1 MKSTINFS
9 YLIFL
14 SVVAA
19 LGGFLFGYDTA
30 VISGTIAQVTQLF
43 QLDALQQGWYVGCA
57 LVGSIV
63 GVLFAGILSDKLGR
77 KLTMVISAV
86 LFSTSALG
94 CALSAD
100 FAQLVVYRIIGGVGI
115 GVVSIVSPLYISELA
130 VAQYRGRLV
139 SLYQLAV
146 TVGFLG
152 AYLVN
157 YQLLAWAESGTQLS
171 VDWLNK
177 IFITEVWRGML
188 GMETLPAILFF
199 IIIFFIPESPRWLIV
214 RGKELKAVN
223 ILEKI
228 YNSITE
234 AKSQLNETKSVL
246 TSETKSE
253 WSLLMKPGIF
263 KAVIIGVCI
272 AILGQFM
279 GVNAVL
285 YYGPS
290 IFENA
295 GLSGGD
301 SLFYQVLVEL
311 GKIKVYCLHSNIIV
325 EKFYLYRV
333 KLTNTPIMRRIYYL
347 LFLILLGYSFD
358 VKASDTVFIH
368 ETQIPV
374 LIERQDN
381 VLFYFRLDAKESKKL
396 DEIILDFSKS
406 TNLTDIQAIKLYYGG
421 TEALQDK
428 DKNRFAPVEYISSH
442 RPGATLAANPS
453 YSIKCAEVGPSE
465 KVVLRGNYNL
475 FPGVNFFWISL
486 QMKTDASLHTKIVSD
501 LHAVKVDGKELY
513 CKFISPK
520 DITHRMAV
528 GVRHAGNDG
537 SASFRIPGLVTTNKG
552 TLLGVYDVRYNS
564 SVDLQEYVDVGL
576 SRSTD
581 GGKSWEKMRLPLSFG
596 EYGGLPKAQNGVG
609 DPSIL
614 VDTQTNT
621 VWVVAAWTHGM
632 GNQRAWWSSHSGMD
646 INHTAQL
653 VLAKSTDDGKTWS
666 KPINITEQV
675 KDPSWYFLLQG
686 PGRGI
691 TMSDGTLVFPTQ
703 FIDSTRV
710 PNAGIMYS
718 KDRGKTWKM
727 HNMARTNTTEAQVAE
742 IEPGVLML
750 NMRDNRG
757 GSRAIAITKDLGK
770 TWTEHPSSRKAL
782 QEPVCMASLIHVDA
796 KDNVLNKD
804 LLLFSNP
811 DTTKGRNHITIKT
824 SLDKGLTWLPEHQ
837 IMLDEAEGW
846 GYSCLTMIDK
856 ETIGILYESSVAHMT
871 FQAVKLTDLLGM
883 K

>member
-1 MKSTINFS
+1 
-9 YLIFL
+9 
-14 SVVAA
+14 
-19 LGGFLFGYDTA
+19 
-30 VISGTIAQVTQLF
+30 
-43 QLDALQQGWYVGCA
+43 
-57 LVGSIV
+57 
-63 GVLFAGILSDKLGR
+63 
-77 KLTMVISAV
+77 
-86 LFSTSALG
+86 
-94 CALSAD
+94 
-100 FAQLVVYRIIGGVGI
+100 
-115 GVVSIVSPLYISELA
+115 
-130 VAQYRGRLV
+130 
-139 SLYQLAV
+139 
-146 TVGFLG
+146 
-152 AYLVN
+152 
-157 YQLLAWAESGTQLS
+157 
-171 VDWLNK
+171 
-177 IFITEVWRGML
+177 
-188 GMETLPAILFF
+188 
-199 IIIFFIPESPRWLIV
+199 
-214 RGKELKAVN
+214 
-223 ILEKI
+223 
-228 YNSITE
+228 
-234 AKSQLNETKSVL
+234 
-246 TSETKSE
+246 
-253 WSLLMKPGIF
+253 
-263 KAVIIGVCI
+263 
-272 AILGQFM
+272 
-279 GVNAVL
+279 
-285 YYGPS
+285 
-290 IFENA
+290 
-295 GLSGGD
+295 
-301 SLFYQVLVEL
+301 
-311 GKIKVYCLHSNIIV
+311 
-325 EKFYLYRV
+325 
-333 KLTNTPIMRRIYYL
+333 MRRIFYL
-347 LFLILLGYSFD
+347 LFLVLLGYSFD

-381 VLFYFRLDAKESKKL
+381 VLFYIRLDAKESKIL
-396 DEIILDFSKS
+396 DEVVLDFSKS
-406 TNLTDIQAIKLYYGG
+406 TNLADVQAIKLYYGG
-421 TEALQDK
+421 TEALQDQN
-428 DKNRFAPVEYISSH
+428 KNRFAPVEYISSH

-501 LHAVKVDGKELY
+501 LRAVKVDGKELY

-596 EYGGLPKAQNGVG
+596 EYDGLPKAQNGVG

-632 GNQRAWWSSHSGMD
+632 GNQRAWWSSHPGMD

>member
-1 MKSTINFS
+1 
-9 YLIFL
+9 
-14 SVVAA
+14 
-19 LGGFLFGYDTA
+19 
-30 VISGTIAQVTQLF
+30 
-43 QLDALQQGWYVGCA
+43 
-57 LVGSIV
+57 
-63 GVLFAGILSDKLGR
+63 
-77 KLTMVISAV
+77 
-86 LFSTSALG
+86 
-94 CALSAD
+94 
-100 FAQLVVYRIIGGVGI
+100 
-115 GVVSIVSPLYISELA
+115 
-130 VAQYRGRLV
+130 
-139 SLYQLAV
+139 
-146 TVGFLG
+146 
-152 AYLVN
+152 
-157 YQLLAWAESGTQLS
+157 
-171 VDWLNK
+171 
-177 IFITEVWRGML
+177 
-188 GMETLPAILFF
+188 
-199 IIIFFIPESPRWLIV
+199 
-214 RGKELKAVN
+214 
-223 ILEKI
+223 
-228 YNSITE
+228 
-234 AKSQLNETKSVL
+234 
-246 TSETKSE
+246 
-253 WSLLMKPGIF
+253 
-263 KAVIIGVCI
+263 
-272 AILGQFM
+272 
-279 GVNAVL
+279 
-285 YYGPS
+285 
-290 IFENA
+290 
-295 GLSGGD
+295 
-301 SLFYQVLVEL
+301 
-311 GKIKVYCLHSNIIV
+311 
-325 EKFYLYRV
+325 
-333 KLTNTPIMRRIYYL
+333 MRRIFYL
-347 LFLILLGYSFD
+347 LFLVLLGYSFD

-381 VLFYFRLDAKESKKL
+381 VLFYIRLDAKESKIL
-396 DEIILDFSKS
+396 DEVVLDFSKS
-406 TNLTDIQAIKLYYGG
+406 TNLADVQAIKLYYGG
-421 TEALQDK
+421 TEALQDQN
-428 DKNRFAPVEYISSH
+428 KNRFAPVEYISSH

-486 QMKTDASLHTKIVSD
+486 QIKTDASLHTKIVSD
-501 LHAVKVDGKELY
+501 LRAVKVDGKELY

-632 GNQRAWWSSHSGMD
+632 GNQRAWWSSHPGMD

-703 FIDSTRV
+703 FIDSTRI

-796 KDNVLNKD
+796 KDNILNKD

-811 DTTKGRNHITIKT
+811 DTTKGRNHITIKA

-871 FQAVKLTDLLGM
+871 FQAVKLTDLLGV

>member
-1 MKSTINFS
+1 
-9 YLIFL
+9 
-14 SVVAA
+14 
-19 LGGFLFGYDTA
+19 
-30 VISGTIAQVTQLF
+30 
-43 QLDALQQGWYVGCA
+43 
-57 LVGSIV
+57 
-63 GVLFAGILSDKLGR
+63 
-77 KLTMVISAV
+77 
-86 LFSTSALG
+86 
-94 CALSAD
+94 
-100 FAQLVVYRIIGGVGI
+100 
-115 GVVSIVSPLYISELA
+115 
-130 VAQYRGRLV
+130 
-139 SLYQLAV
+139 
-146 TVGFLG
+146 
-152 AYLVN
+152 
-157 YQLLAWAESGTQLS
+157 
-171 VDWLNK
+171 
-177 IFITEVWRGML
+177 
-188 GMETLPAILFF
+188 
-199 IIIFFIPESPRWLIV
+199 
-214 RGKELKAVN
+214 
-223 ILEKI
+223 
-228 YNSITE
+228 
-234 AKSQLNETKSVL
+234 
-246 TSETKSE
+246 
-253 WSLLMKPGIF
+253 
-263 KAVIIGVCI
+263 
-272 AILGQFM
+272 
-279 GVNAVL
+279 
-285 YYGPS
+285 
-290 IFENA
+290 
-295 GLSGGD
+295 
-301 SLFYQVLVEL
+301 
-311 GKIKVYCLHSNIIV
+311 
-325 EKFYLYRV
+325 
-333 KLTNTPIMRRIYYL
+333 MRRIYYL

-442 RPGATLAANPS
+442 RPGGTLAAIPS
-453 YSIKCAEVGPSE
+453 YSIKCAEVGSSE
-465 KVVLRGNYNL
+465 KVVLKGNYNL
-475 FPGVNFFWISL
+475 FPGVNYFWISL
-486 QMKTDASLHTKIVSD
+486 QMKKDASLQTKILSD
-501 LHAVKVDGKELY
+501 LCAVKVDGKELC
-513 CKFISPK
+513 CKSISPNN
-520 DITHRMAV
+520 IVHRMAV
-528 GVRHAGNDG
+528 GVRHAGDDG

-576 SRSTD
+576 SRSID
-581 GGKSWEKMRLPLSFG
+581 GGKNWEKMRLPLSFG

-614 VDTQTNT
+614 VDTKTNT

-632 GNQRAWWSSHSGMD
+632 GNQRAWWSSHPGMD
-646 INHTAQL
+646 LNHTAQL

-718 KDRGKTWKM
+718 KDRGNTWKM

-757 GSRAIAITKDLGK
+757 GSRAIAITKDLGE
-770 TWTEHPSSRKAL
+770 TWTEHPSSRQAL

-796 KDNVLNKD
+796 KDNILNKD
-804 LLLFSNP
+804 ILLFSNP
-811 DTTKGRNHITIKT
+811 NTTKGRNHITIKA

-837 IMLDEAEGW
+837 LMLDEAEGW

-856 ETIGILYESSVAHMT
+856 ETIGILYESSVAHIT
-871 FQAVKLTDLLGM
+871 FQAIKLTDII
-883 K
+883 KE

>member
-1 MKSTINFS
+1 
-9 YLIFL
+9 
-14 SVVAA
+14 
-19 LGGFLFGYDTA
+19 
-30 VISGTIAQVTQLF
+30 
-43 QLDALQQGWYVGCA
+43 
-57 LVGSIV
+57 
-63 GVLFAGILSDKLGR
+63 
-77 KLTMVISAV
+77 
-86 LFSTSALG
+86 
-94 CALSAD
+94 
-100 FAQLVVYRIIGGVGI
+100 
-115 GVVSIVSPLYISELA
+115 
-130 VAQYRGRLV
+130 
-139 SLYQLAV
+139 
-146 TVGFLG
+146 
-152 AYLVN
+152 
-157 YQLLAWAESGTQLS
+157 
-171 VDWLNK
+171 
-177 IFITEVWRGML
+177 
-188 GMETLPAILFF
+188 
-199 IIIFFIPESPRWLIV
+199 
-214 RGKELKAVN
+214 
-223 ILEKI
+223 
-228 YNSITE
+228 
-234 AKSQLNETKSVL
+234 
-246 TSETKSE
+246 
-253 WSLLMKPGIF
+253 
-263 KAVIIGVCI
+263 
-272 AILGQFM
+272 
-279 GVNAVL
+279 
-285 YYGPS
+285 
-290 IFENA
+290 
-295 GLSGGD
+295 
-301 SLFYQVLVEL
+301 
-311 GKIKVYCLHSNIIV
+311 
-325 EKFYLYRV
+325 
-333 KLTNTPIMRRIYYL
+333 MRRIFYL
-347 LFLILLGYSFD
+347 LFLVLLGYSFD

-381 VLFYFRLDAKESKKL
+381 VLFYIRLDAKESKIL
-396 DEIILDFSKS
+396 DEVVLDFSKS
-406 TNLTDIQAIKLYYGG
+406 TNLADVQAIKLYYGG
-421 TEALQDK
+421 TEALQDQN
-428 DKNRFAPVEYISSH
+428 KNRFAPVEYISSH

-501 LHAVKVDGKELY
+501 LRAVKVYGKQFY
-513 CKFISPK
+513 CKSISPK
-520 DITHRMAV
+520 AITHRMAV

-621 VWVVAAWTHGM
+621 VWVVAAWAHGM
-632 GNQRAWWSSHSGMD
+632 GNQRAWWSSHPGMD

-770 TWTEHPSSRKAL
+770 NWTEHPSSRKAL

-811 DTTKGRNHITIKT
+811 DTTKGRNHITIKA

>member
-1 MKSTINFS
+1 
-9 YLIFL
+9 
-14 SVVAA
+14 
-19 LGGFLFGYDTA
+19 
-30 VISGTIAQVTQLF
+30 
-43 QLDALQQGWYVGCA
+43 
-57 LVGSIV
+57 
-63 GVLFAGILSDKLGR
+63 
-77 KLTMVISAV
+77 
-86 LFSTSALG
+86 
-94 CALSAD
+94 
-100 FAQLVVYRIIGGVGI
+100 
-115 GVVSIVSPLYISELA
+115 
-130 VAQYRGRLV
+130 
-139 SLYQLAV
+139 
-146 TVGFLG
+146 
-152 AYLVN
+152 
-157 YQLLAWAESGTQLS
+157 
-171 VDWLNK
+171 
-177 IFITEVWRGML
+177 
-188 GMETLPAILFF
+188 
-199 IIIFFIPESPRWLIV
+199 
-214 RGKELKAVN
+214 
-223 ILEKI
+223 
-228 YNSITE
+228 
-234 AKSQLNETKSVL
+234 
-246 TSETKSE
+246 
-253 WSLLMKPGIF
+253 
-263 KAVIIGVCI
+263 
-272 AILGQFM
+272 
-279 GVNAVL
+279 
-285 YYGPS
+285 
-290 IFENA
+290 
-295 GLSGGD
+295 
-301 SLFYQVLVEL
+301 
-311 GKIKVYCLHSNIIV
+311 
-325 EKFYLYRV
+325 
-333 KLTNTPIMRRIYYL
+333 MRRIFYL

-381 VLFYFRLDAKESKKL
+381 VLFYIRLDAKESKML
-396 DEIILDFSKS
+396 DEVVLDFSKS
-406 TNLTDIQAIKLYYGG
+406 TNLADVQVIKLYYGG
-421 TEALQDK
+421 TEALQDQN
-428 DKNRFAPVEYISSH
+428 KNRFAPVEYISSH

-465 KVVLRGNYNL
+465 KVVLRGNYKL

-486 QMKTDASLHTKIVSD
+486 QMKTDASLHTKVVSD
-501 LHAVKVDGKELY
+501 LRAVRVDGKELY
-513 CKFISPK
+513 CKSISSK
-520 DITHRMAV
+520 NITHRMAV
-528 GVRHAGNDG
+528 GVRHVGNDG

-632 GNQRAWWSSHSGMD
+632 GNQRAWWSSHPGMD

-703 FIDSTRV
+703 FIDSTRI

-727 HNMARTNTTEAQVAE
+727 HHLARTNTTEAQVAE

-757 GSRAIAITKDLGK
+757 GSRAVALTKDLGK

-811 DTTKGRNHITIKT
+811 DTTKGRNHITIKA

-871 FQAVKLTDLLGM
+871 FQSIKLKDIVK
-883 K
+883 

>member
-1 MKSTINFS
+1 
-9 YLIFL
+9 
-14 SVVAA
+14 
-19 LGGFLFGYDTA
+19 
-30 VISGTIAQVTQLF
+30 
-43 QLDALQQGWYVGCA
+43 
-57 LVGSIV
+57 
-63 GVLFAGILSDKLGR
+63 
-77 KLTMVISAV
+77 
-86 LFSTSALG
+86 
-94 CALSAD
+94 
-100 FAQLVVYRIIGGVGI
+100 
-115 GVVSIVSPLYISELA
+115 
-130 VAQYRGRLV
+130 
-139 SLYQLAV
+139 
-146 TVGFLG
+146 
-152 AYLVN
+152 
-157 YQLLAWAESGTQLS
+157 
-171 VDWLNK
+171 
-177 IFITEVWRGML
+177 
-188 GMETLPAILFF
+188 
-199 IIIFFIPESPRWLIV
+199 
-214 RGKELKAVN
+214 
-223 ILEKI
+223 
-228 YNSITE
+228 
-234 AKSQLNETKSVL
+234 
-246 TSETKSE
+246 
-253 WSLLMKPGIF
+253 
-263 KAVIIGVCI
+263 
-272 AILGQFM
+272 
-279 GVNAVL
+279 
-285 YYGPS
+285 
-290 IFENA
+290 
-295 GLSGGD
+295 
-301 SLFYQVLVEL
+301 
-311 GKIKVYCLHSNIIV
+311 
-325 EKFYLYRV
+325 
-333 KLTNTPIMRRIYYL
+333 MRRIFYL
-347 LFLILLGYSFD
+347 LFLVLLGYSFD

-381 VLFYFRLDAKESKKL
+381 VLFYIRLDAKESKML
-396 DEIILDFSKS
+396 DEVVLDFNKS
-406 TNLTDIQAIKLYYGG
+406 TNLADVQAIKLYYGG
-421 TEALQDK
+421 TEALQDQN
-428 DKNRFAPVEYISSH
+428 KNRFAPVEYISSH

-501 LHAVKVDGKELY
+501 LRAVKVDGKELY

-632 GNQRAWWSSHSGMD
+632 GNQRAWWSSHPGMD

-811 DTTKGRNHITIKT
+811 DTTKGRNHITIKA

>member
-1 MKSTINFS
+1 
-9 YLIFL
+9 
-14 SVVAA
+14 
-19 LGGFLFGYDTA
+19 
-30 VISGTIAQVTQLF
+30 
-43 QLDALQQGWYVGCA
+43 
-57 LVGSIV
+57 
-63 GVLFAGILSDKLGR
+63 
-77 KLTMVISAV
+77 
-86 LFSTSALG
+86 
-94 CALSAD
+94 
-100 FAQLVVYRIIGGVGI
+100 
-115 GVVSIVSPLYISELA
+115 
-130 VAQYRGRLV
+130 
-139 SLYQLAV
+139 
-146 TVGFLG
+146 
-152 AYLVN
+152 
-157 YQLLAWAESGTQLS
+157 
-171 VDWLNK
+171 
-177 IFITEVWRGML
+177 
-188 GMETLPAILFF
+188 
-199 IIIFFIPESPRWLIV
+199 
-214 RGKELKAVN
+214 
-223 ILEKI
+223 
-228 YNSITE
+228 
-234 AKSQLNETKSVL
+234 
-246 TSETKSE
+246 
-253 WSLLMKPGIF
+253 
-263 KAVIIGVCI
+263 
-272 AILGQFM
+272 
-279 GVNAVL
+279 
-285 YYGPS
+285 
-290 IFENA
+290 
-295 GLSGGD
+295 
-301 SLFYQVLVEL
+301 
-311 GKIKVYCLHSNIIV
+311 
-325 EKFYLYRV
+325 
-333 KLTNTPIMRRIYYL
+333 MRRIFYL
-347 LFLILLGYSFD
+347 LFLVLLGYSFD

-381 VLFYFRLDAKESKKL
+381 VLFYIRLDAKESKIL
-396 DEIILDFSKS
+396 DEVVLDFSKS
-406 TNLTDIQAIKLYYGG
+406 TNLADVQAIKLYYGG
-421 TEALQDK
+421 TEALQDQN
-428 DKNRFAPVEYISSH
+428 KNRFAPVEYISSH

-501 LHAVKVDGKELY
+501 LRAVKVDGKELY

-653 VLAKSTDDGKTWS
+653 VLAKSTDDGKRWS

>member
-1 MKSTINFS
+1 
-9 YLIFL
+9 
-14 SVVAA
+14 
-19 LGGFLFGYDTA
+19 
-30 VISGTIAQVTQLF
+30 
-43 QLDALQQGWYVGCA
+43 
-57 LVGSIV
+57 
-63 GVLFAGILSDKLGR
+63 
-77 KLTMVISAV
+77 
-86 LFSTSALG
+86 
-94 CALSAD
+94 
-100 FAQLVVYRIIGGVGI
+100 
-115 GVVSIVSPLYISELA
+115 
-130 VAQYRGRLV
+130 
-139 SLYQLAV
+139 
-146 TVGFLG
+146 
-152 AYLVN
+152 
-157 YQLLAWAESGTQLS
+157 
-171 VDWLNK
+171 
-177 IFITEVWRGML
+177 
-188 GMETLPAILFF
+188 
-199 IIIFFIPESPRWLIV
+199 
-214 RGKELKAVN
+214 
-223 ILEKI
+223 
-228 YNSITE
+228 
-234 AKSQLNETKSVL
+234 
-246 TSETKSE
+246 
-253 WSLLMKPGIF
+253 
-263 KAVIIGVCI
+263 
-272 AILGQFM
+272 
-279 GVNAVL
+279 
-285 YYGPS
+285 
-290 IFENA
+290 
-295 GLSGGD
+295 
-301 SLFYQVLVEL
+301 
-311 GKIKVYCLHSNIIV
+311 
-325 EKFYLYRV
+325 
-333 KLTNTPIMRRIYYL
+333 MRRIYYL
-347 LFLILLGYSFD
+347 LFLVLLGYSFD

-381 VLFYFRLDAKESKKL
+381 VLFYIRLDAKESKIL
-396 DEIILDFSKS
+396 DEVVLDFSKS
-406 TNLTDIQAIKLYYGG
+406 TNLADVQAIKLYYGG
-421 TEALQDK
+421 TEALQDQN
-428 DKNRFAPVEYISSH
+428 KNRFAPVEYISSH

-501 LHAVKVDGKELY
+501 LRAVKVDGKELY

-632 GNQRAWWSSHSGMD
+632 GNQRAWWSSHPGMD

-811 DTTKGRNHITIKT
+811 DTTKGRNHITIKA